1 MQGKNSLNENKTKHR
16 REHPTLTVGPFQK
29 IFGITKR
36 VERKEKDQKEYLK
49 E

>member
-1 MQGKNSLNENKTKHR
+1 MKTKQNTEENIPR
-16 REHPTLTVGPFQK
+16 TVGPFQK